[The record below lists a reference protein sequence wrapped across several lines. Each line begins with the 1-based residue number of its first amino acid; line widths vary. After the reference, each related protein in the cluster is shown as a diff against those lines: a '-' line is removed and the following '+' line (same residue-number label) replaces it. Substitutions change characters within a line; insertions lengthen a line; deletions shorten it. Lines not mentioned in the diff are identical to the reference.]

1 MTELHKMSPPRTS
14 LSLRGKIPV
23 YLSAIRGNK
32 FIGCIMA
39 VLGKLGR
46 KVNGGHTLPRLCKSF
61 KTERLQRATE
71 KLKLLTR
78 PHYMLRMA
86 PTNCRKSIS
95 RQEVPP
101 PLSET
106 ELATLRTTLKELQ
119 SKWAAAEK
127 EVKVSSASS
136 AENVVKTKLRQQS
149 EDTPKTSTLLDGVAK
164 YVAPI
169 PTYISDTA
177 KISLDTA
184 KGLMTNKDAIAK
196 KPPAAAESSAAEKQK
211 GIGTIPRWKVQGT
224 TTNARTSIQ
233 LVTGTLVRAVKDAE
247 PDLCLQEL
255 EDLSSHLH
263 KHPWSKGLAVRE
275 GLIGALLFIRWRTQ
289 NMAVQLQVTE
299 TLDLVG
305 YQQPLP
311 KVSDEQIKCCTVFP
325 QSSNLLIFE
334 SISAWNTDPLSRWGR
349 YARSRGP

>member
-1 MTELHKMSPPRTS
+1 M
-14 LSLRGKIPV
+14 

-32 FIGCIMA
+32 FIGGIMA

-46 KVNGGHTLPRLCKSF
+46 KINGAPTLPRLCKSF

-71 KLKLLTR
+71 KLKLWTR
-78 PHYMLRMA
+78 PHYNYMLRMA
-86 PTNCRKSIS
+86 PTNSRKSIS
-95 RQEVPP
+95 RQEIPP

-106 ELATLRTTLKELQ
+106 QLATLRTSLKELQ
-119 SKWAAAEK
+119 SKWAAEK
-127 EVKVSSASS
+127 EAKVSSASS
-136 AENVVKTKLRQQS
+136 AENGIKTKLRQQS
-149 EDTPKTSTLLDGVAK
+149 EDAPKTSTLLDGVAK

-196 KPPAAAESSAAEKQK
+196 KPPAAAAESSAVAAAEKQK

-233 LVTGTLVRAVKDAE
+233 LVTGTLVRAVKEAE
-247 PDLCLQEL
+247 PDMCLQEL

-275 GLIGALLFIRWRTQ
+275 GLIGALLFIRWRAQ
-289 NMAVQLQVTE
+289 NMAVQLQATE

-311 KVSDEQIKCCTVFP
+311 KVSDEQIRCCTDFRFSPIVKLM
-325 QSSNLLIFE
+325 SV
-334 SISAWNTDPLSRWGR
+334 
-349 YARSRGP
+349 